1 MSRKSLGLSSSP
13 LLHLEI
19 PPWRSKS
26 VVACM
31 ALGFLILIGRAAHVQ
46 LLHNDFYQGKGEVR
60 FVRKLD
66 LPASRGRILDRNG
79 VVLAASVPVPSIW
92 ASPES
97 IDRDPVKLSALAKLL
112 GMSRAQLDDKLKNED
127 RGFVWLKR
135 QVNVPVAQAIA
146 DLKIKGVFSR
156 MEYKRTYGEGEA
168 AAHVVGFTNVENIG
182 QEGMEL
188 AFNTELAGKS
198 GLRRVIKNGRGEV
211 VEDLGGM
218 VPPVDGRD
226 VKLTI
231 DSKVQYFAYQRLVE
245 AVKRHQAEAGSVVVA
260 DAQTG
265 EVLALANYPSFNPD
279 DRSDL
284 KGAHLRNRALTDTF
298 EPGSTMKPFVVSLAM
313 DKGLIRPDSVIDTS
327 PGRLS
332 MAGYTISDHHPYA
345 NLTVAQVIEKSS
357 NVGTVKI
364 ALRMEPKEVWEMYS
378 QVGLGQRP
386 QVPFPGAVAGRLRPY
401 KNWRPIEQATMS
413 YGYGLSTSLF
423 QLVQA
428 YTLFAHDGQVMP
440 LSLLEQDV
448 ARAAAPVIKPQVARR
463 MRDML
468 LLATSAQGTAPK
480 AQTEGYTVGGKT
492 GTARKLEGKTYS
504 TSKYR
509 GVFVGL
515 SPVANPRLIVGVM
528 IDNPKGVFYGGD
540 TAAPVFSQVVQQTLR
555 HMGVAPDKA
564 VVPTV
569 VSQRAGSGA

>member
-13 LLHLEI
+13 LLNLEI

-31 ALGFLILIGRAAHVQ
+31 ALGFLVLIGRAAHVQ

-112 GMSRAQLDDKLKNED
+112 GMSQAQLDNKLKDED

-182 QEGMEL
+182 QEGIEL
-188 AFNTELAGKS
+188 AFNTDLAGKS

-279 DRSDL
+279 DRRDL
-284 KGAHLRNRALTDTF
+284 KGSHLRNRALTDTF
-298 EPGSTMKPFVVSLAM
+298 EPGSTMKPFVVSLAL
-313 DKGLIRPDSVIDTS
+313 DKGLVRPESVIDTS

-332 MAGYTISDHHPYA
+332 MAGYTISDTHPHA

-401 KNWRPIEQATMS
+401 TNGRPIEQATMS

-468 LLATSAQGTAPK
+468 LLATSAEGTAPK

-492 GTARKLEGKTYS
+492 GTARKMEGKSYS

-515 SPVANPRLIVGVM
+515 SPVAQPRLIVGVM
-528 IDNPKGVFYGGD
+528 IDNPKGVFYGGE

-555 HMGVAPDKA
+555 HLGVAPDKA

-569 VSQRAGSGA
+569 VSQRSESGA

>member
-13 LLHLEI
+13 LLNLEI

-31 ALGFLILIGRAAHVQ
+31 ALGFLVLIGRAAHVQ

-97 IDRDPVKLSALAKLL
+97 IERDPVKLSALAKLL
-112 GMSRAQLDDKLKNED
+112 GMSQAQLDAKLKDED

-182 QEGMEL
+182 QEGIEL
-188 AFNTELAGKS
+188 AFNTDLAGKS

-279 DRSDL
+279 DRRDL
-284 KGAHLRNRALTDTF
+284 KGSHLRNRALTDTF
-298 EPGSTMKPFVVSLAM
+298 EPGSTMKPFVVSLAL
-313 DKGLIRPDSVIDTS
+313 DKGLVRPESVIDTS

-332 MAGYTISDHHPYA
+332 MAGYTISDTHPHA

-468 LLATSAQGTAPK
+468 LLATSAEGTAPK

-492 GTARKLEGKTYS
+492 GTARKMEGKSYS

-515 SPVANPRLIVGVM
+515 SPVAQPRLIVGVM
-528 IDNPKGVFYGGD
+528 IDNPKGVFYGGE

-555 HMGVAPDKA
+555 HLGVAPDKA

-569 VSQRAGSGA
+569 VSQRSESGA

>member
-1 MSRKSLGLSSSP
+1 
-13 LLHLEI
+13 
-19 PPWRSKS
+19 
-26 VVACM
+26 
-31 ALGFLILIGRAAHVQ
+31 
-46 LLHNDFYQGKGEVR
+46 
-60 FVRKLD
+60 
-66 LPASRGRILDRNG
+66 
-79 VVLAASVPVPSIW
+79 
-92 ASPES
+92 
-97 IDRDPVKLSALAKLL
+97 
-112 GMSRAQLDDKLKNED
+112 
-127 RGFVWLKR
+127 
-135 QVNVPVAQAIA
+135 
-146 DLKIKGVFSR
+146 
-156 MEYKRTYGEGEA
+156 
-168 AAHVVGFTNVENIG
+168 
-182 QEGMEL
+182 
-188 AFNTELAGKS
+188 
-198 GLRRVIKNGRGEV
+198 
-211 VEDLGGM
+211 
-218 VPPVDGRD
+218 
-226 VKLTI
+226 
-231 DSKVQYFAYQRLVE
+231 
-245 AVKRHQAEAGSVVVA
+245 
-260 DAQTG
+260 
-265 EVLALANYPSFNPD
+265 
-279 DRSDL
+279 
-284 KGAHLRNRALTDTF
+284 
-298 EPGSTMKPFVVSLAM
+298 MKPFVVSLAM

>member
-13 LLHLEI
+13 LLNLEI

-31 ALGFLILIGRAAHVQ
+31 ALGFLVLIGRAAHVQ

-112 GMSRAQLDDKLKNED
+112 GMSQAQLDAKLKDED

-182 QEGMEL
+182 QEGIEL
-188 AFNTELAGKS
+188 AFNTDLAGKS

-279 DRSDL
+279 DRRDL
-284 KGAHLRNRALTDTF
+284 KGSHLRNRALTDTF
-298 EPGSTMKPFVVSLAM
+298 EPGSTMKPFVVSLAL
-313 DKGLIRPDSVIDTS
+313 DKGLVRPESVIDTS

-332 MAGYTISDHHPYA
+332 MAGYTISDTHPHP

-468 LLATSAQGTAPK
+468 LLATSAEGTAPK

-492 GTARKLEGKTYS
+492 GTARKMEGKSYS

-515 SPVANPRLIVGVM
+515 SPVAQPRLIVGVM
-528 IDNPKGVFYGGD
+528 IDNPKGVFYGGE

-555 HMGVAPDKA
+555 HLGVAPDKA

-569 VSQRAGSGA
+569 VSQRSESGA

>member
-13 LLHLEI
+13 LLNLEI

-31 ALGFLILIGRAAHVQ
+31 ALGFLVLIGRAAHVQ

-112 GMSRAQLDDKLKNED
+112 GMSQAQLDNKLKDED

-182 QEGMEL
+182 QEGIEL
-188 AFNTELAGKS
+188 AFNTDLAGKS

-279 DRSDL
+279 DRRDL
-284 KGAHLRNRALTDTF
+284 KGSHLRNRALTDTF
-298 EPGSTMKPFVVSLAM
+298 EPGSTMKPFVVSLAL
-313 DKGLIRPDSVIDTS
+313 DKGLVRPESVIDTS

-332 MAGYTISDHHPYA
+332 MAGYTISDTHPHA

-468 LLATSAQGTAPK
+468 LLATSAEGTAPK

-492 GTARKLEGKTYS
+492 GTARKMEGKSYS

-515 SPVANPRLIVGVM
+515 SPVAQPRLIVGVM
-528 IDNPKGVFYGGD
+528 IDNPKGVFYGGE

-555 HMGVAPDKA
+555 HLGVAPDKA

-569 VSQRAGSGA
+569 VSQRSESGA

>member
-13 LLHLEI
+13 LLNLEI

-31 ALGFLILIGRAAHVQ
+31 ALGFLVLIGRAAHVQ

-79 VVLAASVPVPSIW
+79 VVLAASVPVPSIS

-112 GMSRAQLDDKLKNED
+112 GMSQAQLDNKLKDED

-182 QEGMEL
+182 QEGIEL
-188 AFNTELAGKS
+188 AFNTDLAGKS

-279 DRSDL
+279 DRRDL
-284 KGAHLRNRALTDTF
+284 KGSHLRNRALTDTF
-298 EPGSTMKPFVVSLAM
+298 EPGSTMKPFVVSLAL
-313 DKGLIRPDSVIDTS
+313 DKGLVRPESVIDTA

-332 MAGYTISDHHPYA
+332 MAGYTISDTHPHA

-468 LLATSAQGTAPK
+468 LLATSAEGTAPK

-492 GTARKLEGKTYS
+492 GTARKMEGKSYS

-528 IDNPKGVFYGGD
+528 IDNPKGVFYGGE

-555 HMGVAPDKA
+555 HLGVAPDKA

-569 VSQRAGSGA
+569 VSQRSGSGA

>member
-13 LLHLEI
+13 LLNLEI

-31 ALGFLILIGRAAHVQ
+31 ALGFLVLIGRAAHVQ

-112 GMSRAQLDDKLKNED
+112 GMSQAQLDNKLKDED

-182 QEGMEL
+182 QEGIEL
-188 AFNTELAGKS
+188 AFNTDLAGKS

-279 DRSDL
+279 DRRDL
-284 KGAHLRNRALTDTF
+284 KGSHLRNRALTDTF
-298 EPGSTMKPFVVSLAM
+298 EPGSTMKPFVVSLAL
-313 DKGLIRPDSVIDTS
+313 DKGLVRPESVIDTA

-332 MAGYTISDHHPYA
+332 MAGYTISDTHPHA

-468 LLATSAQGTAPK
+468 LLATSAEGTAPK

-492 GTARKLEGKTYS
+492 GTARKMEGKSYS

-515 SPVANPRLIVGVM
+515 SPVAQPRLIVGVM
-528 IDNPKGVFYGGD
+528 IDNPKGVFYGGE

-555 HMGVAPDKA
+555 HLGVAPDKA

-569 VSQRAGSGA
+569 VSQRSESGA